1 MEGKTKLMKGGGEGT
16 KMAYILFEHT
26 NFICQVCKYLTG
38 IKKNAPEG
46 NKLHLHVMYLK
57 DISEILPLDPFT
69 QFFQSLLLGC
79 HNMESRS
86 SYILLK
92 MYTTNGAMEIKVFSP
107 H

>member
-69 QFFQSLLLGC
+69 HFFLSLLLGC
-79 HNMESRS
+79 HIIWKAVVLIFYSKCTQQMV
-86 SYILLK
+86 LWK
-92 MYTTNGAMEIKVFSP
+92 
-107 H
+107 